1 MRGLRPRLQAQSDSI
16 VIMMIRIDLEQVG
29 GLDGRFTAERAEQYV
44 VTRGSLQRHF
54 ELFDQNP
61 HTFGACL
68 WCLHDVI
75 RCHVDRV
82 PLSLEELHFHQSKYS
97 RQSNVQLRIAKIHAQ
112 TVTGAFAE
120 ADEIRRER
128 LISTGSL
135 GVVKPAVRYE
145 GVAGRKYT
153 FVMMLDIAS
162 QADGDA
168 RRNGVGAVFHGR
180 LEYARGSLRGP
191 VGESEC

>member
-1 MRGLRPRLQAQSDSI
+1 MMR
-16 VIMMIRIDLEQVG
+16 RIDLEQEG
-29 GLDGRFTAERAEQYV
+29 GLHGRFTAERAEQYM
-44 VTRGSLQRHF
+44 VTRGFLHRHF

-61 HTFGACL
+61 HTFSACL
-68 WCLHDVI
+68 WCLHEVI

-82 PLSLEELHFHQSKYS
+82 PLSLKELHFHVSKYS
-97 RQSNVQLRIAKIHAQ
+97 RQSNVQLRRAKIHAQ

-120 ADEIRRER
+120 ADEISRER

-135 GVVKPAVRYE
+135 GVVKPAVGHE

-153 FVMMLDIAS
+153 LVMMLNIAS
-162 QADGDA
+162 QADRDA
-168 RRNGVGAVFHGR
+168 RQDGVGAVFNGR